1 MAIVF
6 ENVTA
11 EIAPPATA
19 GEAAPAQ
26 QQTQQGPDPLEAL
39 RHALALMA
47 ERQARLL
54 AD

>member
-6 ENVTA
+6 EDVTA
-11 EIAPPATA
+11 EIAPPS
-19 GEAAPAQ
+19 APAETAP
-26 QQTQQGPDPLEAL
+26 TQQAQASHDPLETM

-47 ERQARLL
+47 ERQARLH

>member
-11 EIAPPATA
+11 EIAPPSTA
-19 GEAAPAQ
+19 AESTQAP
-26 QQTQQGPDPLEAL
+26 QTQAGPDPLETL

-47 ERQARLL
+47 ERQARLH